1 MKAPARNTSRQTA
14 VRPASPSSAITM
26 LQRLAL
32 AAAFAFA
39 GHACAIAQPL
49 LVSEQEMLASLS
61 AGENPITRSLT
72 ATGAPRIELA
82 APDIR
87 QSISS
92 PTRIALRFVPTAP
105 ASIRPESL
113 RVLYGALRLDI
124 TSRLL
129 GSAKVNPE
137 GIEVAQAALPRG
149 QHRLT
154 LMLEDT
160 LGRAASHTF
169 AFIVD

>member
-1 MKAPARNTSRQTA
+1 MITQ
-14 VRPASPSSAITM
+14 ASAM
-26 LQRLAL
+26 LRRLAL
-32 AAAFAFA
+32 AAALAFA
-39 GHACAIAQPL
+39 GQACAYAQPL
-49 LVSEQEMLASLS
+49 LVTEQEMLASLA
-61 AGENPITRSLT
+61 AGEGPVARSI
-72 ATGAPRIELA
+72 AVTGAPRIELA

-87 QSISS
+87 QAISS
-92 PTRIALRFVPTAP
+92 PTRIALRFLPTAP

-129 GSAKVNPE
+129 GSAKVHAD

-154 LMLEDT
+154 LQLEDS